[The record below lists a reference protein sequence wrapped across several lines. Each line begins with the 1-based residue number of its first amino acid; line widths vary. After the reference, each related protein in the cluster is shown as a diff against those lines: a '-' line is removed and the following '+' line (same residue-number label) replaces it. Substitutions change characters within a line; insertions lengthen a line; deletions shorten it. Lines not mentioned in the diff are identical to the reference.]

1 MPSRQTHVNFGTLVG
16 ISTATYRARSQ
27 NGICALAEI
36 LGGAVGGRLGG
47 QLPDR
52 IEPATSSYHR
62 GPAHSYSAGA
72 AMLSLGK
79 SSVEWCESGCR
90 AGAERFRQ
98 QRHES
103 SDNWTR
109 ILYFFCEVALHFVA
123 GAVTGAAAG
132 YVSHLLLDARTP
144 RGLPLIK

>member
-1 MPSRQTHVNFGTLVG
+1 MPSKQAHINCGSLVG
-16 ISTATYRARSQ
+16 FGAAAYRAKDQ
-27 NGICALAEI
+27 DPIFAFAEM

-47 QLPDR
+47 QFPDR

-62 GPAHSYSAGA
+62 GPAHSYSTGA

-90 AGAERFRQ
+90 AGAERLRQ

-103 SDNWTR
+103 SDNWTG
-109 ILYFFCEVALHFVA
+109 ILNFFCEFALHFVA
-123 GAVTGAAAG
+123 GAVTGVVAG
-132 YVSHLLLDARTP
+132 YVSHLMLDARTP
-144 RGLPLIK
+144 RGLPLLK